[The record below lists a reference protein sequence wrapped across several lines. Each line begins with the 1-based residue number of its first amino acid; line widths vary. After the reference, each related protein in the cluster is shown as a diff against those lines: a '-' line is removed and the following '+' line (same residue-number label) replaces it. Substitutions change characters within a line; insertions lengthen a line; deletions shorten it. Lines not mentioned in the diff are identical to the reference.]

1 MARICWT
8 ERVNVTWGR
17 QMAVQSH
24 IAIGM
29 ALALSATFAPAL
41 AQSAPSS
48 TALQVQVP
56 PLSPTAEVASALAA
70 KLQNPIGDLIS
81 VPFQSNTNLNVGPN
95 KATQEIQNIQPVIP
109 IHLNEDLNLIT
120 RTILP
125 LVWNPSL

>member
-1 MARICWT
+1 MDTRD
-8 ERVNVTWGR
+8 
-17 QMAVQSH
+17 H
-24 IAIGM
+24 IAICVSF
-29 ALALSATFAPAL
+29 AIVVATSLLPAL
-41 AQSAPSS
+41 AQPAPSS
-48 TALQVQVP
+48 TAPQVQIQP
-56 PLSPTAEVASALAA
+56 SSPAPDDDSALAA

-109 IHLNEDLNLIT
+109 IHLNEDWNLIT